1 MLDSQVASL
10 VSGWLLVFG
19 LADWLITLLVGC
31 VRKVLIFIATSE
43 WSNSVRARLLVNSGS
58 EGPSTL
64 LVTLAS
70 HVGMD
75 TPDGQCHKSNG
86 GNIT

>member
-1 MLDSQVASL
+1 MHSYLRMKQQCESSAVGKLRIGGSITT
-10 VSGWLLVFG
+10 FG
-19 LADWLITLLVGC
+19 D
-31 VRKVLIFIATSE
+31 
-43 WSNSVRARLLVNSGS
+43 
-58 EGPSTL
+58 
-64 LVTLAS
+64 LAS